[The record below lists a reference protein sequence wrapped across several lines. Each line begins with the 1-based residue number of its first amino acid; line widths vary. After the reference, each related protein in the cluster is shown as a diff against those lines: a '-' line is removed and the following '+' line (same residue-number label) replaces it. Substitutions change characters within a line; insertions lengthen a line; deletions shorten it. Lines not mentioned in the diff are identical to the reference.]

1 MLKKYRSALAL
12 TIALVLLLGLF
23 TGCSS
28 KGRTPPGAQ
37 EGPAQSQPE
46 QPEPVPQPQPEP
58 EPEPEPQPE
67 PEPEPQPE
75 EEANA
80 MALSAEFAEFAALD
94 SQRKDWGPGGPVDE
108 KNRSQGSLLYNKLYG
123 KYNATFLEEDSDKI
137 YLTFDQGYENGYT
150 PAFLDAL
157 KEHNVKG
164 LFFLTGDYLRRQPE
178 LVQRMLDEGHVLGSH
193 SDGHPDMPSLPLE
206 EVWEDTASLHNMLV
220 EQFNYEPKLYRFP
233 AGAFNEQ
240 TLALLQKAGY
250 RSVFWSFA
258 YRDWV
263 VDDQPDPDQALE
275 KILNSAHPGGIY
287 LLHTVSET
295 NAAII
300 GDVIEGFIAK
310 GYEIGDPND
319 LIK

>member
-1 MLKKYRSALAL
+1 MLKKHHRVLAF
-12 TIALVLLLGLF
+12 AAVLVLLF
-23 TGCSS
+23 TVFAGCSS
-28 KGRTPPGAQ
+28 QGRTPPGAQ
-37 EGPAQSQPE
+37 EQPQQSQQPL
-46 QPEPVPQPQPEP
+46 PEPEPQPQPEP
-58 EPEPEPQPE
+58 EPEPEPEPIPE
-67 PEPEPQPE
+67 EPAPK

-80 MALSAEFAEFAALD
+80 MAMSAEFAEFAALD

-164 LFFLTGDYLRRQPE
+164 VFFLTGDYLRRQPE
-178 LVQRMLDEGHVLGSH
+178 LVQRMIDEGHVLGSH

-220 EQFNYEPKLYRFP
+220 EQFDYEPKLYRFP

-258 YRDWV
+258 YKDWV
-263 VDDQPDPDQALE
+263 VDDQPDPQQALE

-295 NAAII
+295 NANII
-300 GDVIEGFIAK
+300 GDVIEGFEAK
-310 GYEIGDPND
+310 GFEIGDPTD
-319 LIK
+319 LLE

>member
-1 MLKKYRSALAL
+1 MLKKHHRLLAL
-12 TIALVLLLGLF
+12 LAAAVMMLAAF
-23 TGCSS
+23 AACSS
-28 KGRTPPGAQ
+28 EGRTPPGSQQQ
-37 EGPAQSQPE
+37 ESEPEPPSSSVAEPEEPQPE
-46 QPEPVPQPQPEP
+46 EPLPEP
-58 EPEPEPQPE
+58 EPEPEPEE
-67 PEPEPQPE
+67 PT
-75 EEANA
+75 A
-80 MALSAEFAEFAALD
+80 MAATGEYAKYAELE
-94 SQRKDWGPGGPVDE
+94 SERKDWGPGGPVDE
-108 KNRSQGSLLYNKLYG
+108 KNRSQGSLAYNKLYG
-123 KYNATFLEEDSDKI
+123 KYNATFLEEDSEKI

-157 KEHNVKG
+157 KEKGVKG
-164 LFFLTGDYLRRQPE
+164 VFFLTGDYLRRQPE
-178 LVQRMLDEGHVLGSH
+178 LVQRMIDEGHVLGSH
-193 SDGHPDMPSLPLE
+193 SDAHPDMPTLPLE